1 MSIITEYPLWF
12 SILCVFAGL
21 AYAGALYFRDD
32 FNKNYGAAIALLLGF
47 FRFAAVT
54 ILAFLL
60 LKPLIK
66 TIDRTTE
73 KPIIAICQDNSQS
86 LVVGKDSSYYRGPY
100 LAELQK
106 LTDALDGEFEVRT
119 FRFGDGVY
127 DGIDSLNYSDPS
139 TSFNEVFERIS
150 TNFSG
155 RNLGAVIVAS
165 DGLYNKGSHP
175 VYAFKKMNTSVFTL
189 GLGDTT
195 VYKDIL
201 IPDVS
206 ANRMAYLGNQFP
218 MDIQVEAKK
227 ANGESATVTVT
238 RKGNTLFSKS
248 ISFAGDH
255 AFQSIP
261 VMLQASEA
269 GKQRYTVSVSRSTNE
284 ITYQNNTYDVFVD
297 VIDSRQRILML
308 AYAPHPDLAAMRD
321 AIESNESYKVDVALA
336 HQFKGTLQDYDMV
349 ILHQLPAVGAA
360 GAALVDDA
368 VKRAIPTLF
377 IWGSNTDYRAFNTL
391 NTGFALN
398 NYRNQS
404 TDILGHGN
412 KLFTP
417 FTLDESWPDLMPQ
430 LPPLLVPFGDIQ
442 FGQGA
447 QILSSQQVGQI
458 KTNKPLISF
467 LKTTEKKV
475 GLIAGEGIWR
485 WRIGAFQQYESHAM
499 FDELITKIV
508 QYLAT
513 KEDRS
518 LFRVTTDNRFDE
530 NETIIFHAELYNDS
544 YEPINQSEVGLVIR
558 SEEGKEFN
566 FAFSPQGDG
575 YILRA
580 GTLPP
585 GNYSYTATAK
595 TDRGNLTKS
604 GEFSVVAI
612 QLESSQTEANH
623 QVMRQLAEENN
634 GAFYTPNQMNE
645 LIEAIRNKKEIVSI
659 QYEEKSLNDM
669 IQLRW
674 ILFILIALLSMEWL
688 LRKRSGTY

>member
-1 MSIITEYPLWF
+1 MSIITEYPIWF

-32 FNKNYGAAIALLLGF
+32 FNKNYGSVVALLLGF

-66 TIDRTTE
+66 TITRTTE

-86 LVVGKDSSYYRGPY
+86 LIVGKDSSYYRGAY
-100 LAELQK
+100 LNELQK
-106 LTDALDGEFEVRT
+106 LKDALSSEFEVRT
-119 FRFGDGVY
+119 YRFGDGVQE
-127 DGIDSLNYSDPS
+127 GIDSLRYSDPS
-139 TSFNEVFERIS
+139 TSFNEMFDLLS

-175 VYAFKKMNTSVFTL
+175 VYAFQKMNTNVFSI

-195 VYKDIL
+195 IYKDIL

-218 MDIQVEAKK
+218 MEIEVEAKK

-238 RKGNTLFSKS
+238 RKGNTVFSKS
-248 ISFAGDH
+248 ISFAGEH

-261 VMLQASEA
+261 VMLQASEP
-269 GKQRYTVSVSRSTNE
+269 GKQRYTVSITHAANE
-284 ITYQNNTYDVFVD
+284 VTYLNNTYDVFVD
-297 VIDSRQRILML
+297 VIDSQQRILLL
-308 AYAPHPDLAAMRD
+308 AYAPHPDLAAIRD

-336 HQFKGTLQDYDMV
+336 HQFKSNVQDYDMV
-349 ILHQLPAVGAA
+349 MMHQLPAVGGA
-360 GAALVDDA
+360 GMALVETA
-368 VKRAIPTLF
+368 SKLAIPTLF

-404 TDILGHGN
+404 TDILGNGN
-412 KLFTP
+412 EQFTP
-417 FTLDESWPDLMPQ
+417 FHLDESWPSLMPQ

-442 FGQGA
+442 TGQGT
-447 QILSSQQVGQI
+447 QILSHQQVGQI
-458 KTNKPLISF
+458 KTNKPLIAF
-467 LKTTEKKV
+467 QKTTEKKV

-499 FDELITKIV
+499 FDELITKVV

-518 LFRVTTDNRFDE
+518 LFRVQTDNRFDE
-530 NETIIFHAELYNDS
+530 NETIIFHAELYNES
-544 YEPINQSEVGLVIR
+544 YEPMNQSEVSLVIR
-558 SEEGKEFN
+558 SEDGKEFN

-595 TDRGNLTKS
+595 TSKGNLTKS

-623 QVMRQLAEENN
+623 QIMRQLAEENN
-634 GAFYTPNQMNE
+634 GAFFTPNQMND
-645 LIEAIRNKKEIVSI
+645 LILAIQNKKEIVSI

-674 ILFILIALLSMEWL
+674 ILFIILALLSMEWL